1 MNESDCFVGIDGGG
15 SKTHLRIVSS
25 SGKVIAESF
34 AGPANIR
41 LSVDTAI
48 QSISEALITAAKIAN
63 IPLLQIKK
71 FQTGIGVAG
80 YEVQTAREEFLQ
92 KIQKIGI
99 LQYKLQSDAYIAC
112 LGAHNGNFGS
122 IIIVGTGV
130 VGLTIN
136 KTGKFQVGGWG
147 FPHGDEGG
155 AAWLGLESI
164 RQLLHYCDG
173 RAEPTPLLKYLQKK
187 FANKV
192 ENITEWACYANASQ
206 FAEIARD
213 VFKYAKKKD
222 EFAEFLLKKSAREVE
237 QIYLALKMK
246 AKQNPKTSFSLLGGV
261 VPFIFDYLKPS
272 IKKQLNKPQGDACDG
287 AILMIR
293 KHINHLK

>member
-1 MNESDCFVGIDGGG
+1 MKDGDYFVGIDGGG
-15 SKTHLRIVSS
+15 SKTHLRIVSA

-48 QSISEALITAAKIAN
+48 QSITEALNIAAKIAN
-63 IPLLQIKK
+63 ISQMQLKN

-80 YEVQTAREEFLQ
+80 YEVQTAREEFLN
-92 KIQKIGI
+92 KIQQIGI
-99 LQYKLQSDAYIAC
+99 HQYKLQSDAYIAC
-112 LGAHNGNFGS
+112 LGAHNGNYGS

-136 KTGKFQVGGWG
+136 RSGKTQVGGWG

-155 AAWLGLESI
+155 AAWLGLETT

-206 FAEIARD
+206 FAELARD
-213 VFKYAKKKD
+213 VFKYAKKND
-222 EFAEFLLKKSAREVE
+222 SFAEFLLKKSAREVE

-246 AKQNPKTSFSLLGGV
+246 SKQNQQTPFSILGGV
-261 VPFIFDYLKPS
+261 APFIFDYLKPA
-272 IKKQLNKPQGDACDG
+272 IKKQLNKPLGDACDG